1 MLEIKKIFEQFLM
14 RYEQAPYN
22 KDNVTHFY
30 IVSTQKKII
39 WYSSSLKMW
48 DKLKS
53 MNPTQCEK

>member
-39 WYSSSLKMW
+39 
-48 DKLKS
+48 
-53 MNPTQCEK
+53 